1 MGTWTSI
8 FLHENIFVKIIRSAK
23 HEKKLRGRKNIEGVG
38 EKRPVQ
44 KAYLTVRFHIEPMA
58 CHGTNIA
65 APLL

>member
-23 HEKKLRGRKNIEGVG
+23 HEKKLRGWNIEGVE
-38 EKRPVQ
+38 EKRLVQ
-44 KAYLTVRFHIEPMA
+44 KAYLTVHFHIEPMA